1 VKLDEAAKAGLGTA
15 VDRVLSGTPVLFLD
29 VRPRKPLSLKTA
41 LSRDNLVQWG
51 LSQLSDWYDE
61 LLKVGLCETFDAC
74 SLAFMHQVLSGDG
87 RSLMASTD
95 VEVVGIPLHKA
106 IELAS
111 KGKLDD
117 ELQGPDANAPA
128 KATSKQIADVS
139 QWLANRAFGDAWQIR
154 DDLDRMEAKGKTYH
168 DVYKEQIFAYCT
180 CARTLLASPNMYHA
194 NLFDEDASKDLVNQL
209 VRLDRLP
216 TCNVLE
222 GLCLLRSAWRDY
234 DVAMKFAGRYKMI
247 CKVIYALQL
256 LLGWIAVGG
265 SVMSAYLVSTKR
277 GNISTSA
284 ERVSNDIVE
293 AVFIVSVSISFLVA
307 VEGILTPKARWRQ
320 LRSKAGQLQS
330 MIWLY
335 RTRVGPFD
343 VTLDGRRDSTGPEI
357 QLCSR
362 LNDWRDEL
370 VAGAAL
376 KATDLEREHDP
387 SVYKHFQD
395 RGDPS
400 AGEDDHHSPTQPQRY
415 IELRIEPAIAFY
427 KRRIPQYT
435 RRDLLLK
442 VTLLSIGIASSILA
456 RYQELTMVAIA
467 TAAATALK
475 SWGEFANAEVKMER
489 YSGSITSLKQL
500 LSWWDCLSDVKK
512 ASRDSIGELVLQAES
527 IISQEQLSW
536 TAAASKESASDR
548 RKDEGK
554 DNETGGGSKSG
565 ESKPGAAKPSS

>member
-1 VKLDEAAKAGLGTA
+1 
-15 VDRVLSGTPVLFLD
+15 
-29 VRPRKPLSLKTA
+29 
-41 LSRDNLVQWG
+41 
-51 LSQLSDWYDE
+51 
-61 LLKVGLCETFDAC
+61 
-74 SLAFMHQVLSGDG
+74 
-87 RSLMASTD
+87 
-95 VEVVGIPLHKA
+95 
-106 IELAS
+106 
-111 KGKLDD
+111 
-117 ELQGPDANAPA
+117 
-128 KATSKQIADVS
+128 
-139 QWLANRAFGDAWQIR
+139 
-154 DDLDRMEAKGKTYH
+154 
-168 DVYKEQIFAYCT
+168 
-180 CARTLLASPNMYHA
+180 MYHA

-234 DVAMKFAGRYKMI
+234 DVAMKFAGRYKKI
-247 CKVIYALQL
+247 CKGIYALQL
-256 LLGWIAVGG
+256 LLGWIAIGG

-277 GNISTSA
+277 GNISRSS
-284 ERVSNDIVE
+284 ERVSNDLVE

-307 VEGILTPKARWRQ
+307 IEGILTPKARWRQ

-357 QLCSR
+357 ELCSR
-362 LNDWRDEL
+362 LNGWRDEL

-400 AGEDDHHSPTQPQRY
+400 AGADDHHSPTQPQRY

-536 TAAASKESASDR
+536 TAAASKEAASDR

-554 DNETGGGSKSG
+554 DNDTGGGSKSG
-565 ESKPGAAKPSS
+565 ESKSGAAKPSS